1 MITMTRRAAIGGL
14 SALITSP
21 LLAQPVWP
29 NRPLTLVVGFPA
41 GGPVDTV
48 SRLIGESLS
57 RRLGQPIVVENKPGA
72 TGTIAAAQAAHATP
86 DGYTLTML
94 PGTFAASAAMFRK
107 LPYHPVNDFTWI
119 STVAEFPYL
128 MVTYAGHPCGS
139 MTDLVKTGRSASNP
153 LQFGTSGVGS
163 VQHLSGELLASIANI
178 RLQHVPYRGGIPA
191 ITDLLG
197 KRIDFVI
204 DQPTALME
212 FVRDGRLRALAVTG
226 ASRFFALPDIA
237 TVSEAGFSNYN
248 VTSWQA
254 LATPAGLPTAILER
268 LNLEL
273 TVVLAEPLL
282 AEKLRALGNEPKA
295 STGDAL
301 KARVAKDIETWSKVV
316 ADAGIERI

>member
-14 SALITSP
+14 SAFTASP
-21 LLAQPVWP
+21 LPAQPAWP
-29 NRPLTLVVGFPA
+29 GRPLTLVVGFPA

-72 TGTIAAAQAAHATP
+72 TGTIAAAQAAHAAA

-107 LPYHPVNDFTWI
+107 LPYHPLNDFTWI

-128 MVTYAGHPCGS
+128 LVTHAAHPCGS
-139 MTDLVKTGRSASNP
+139 MADLVRTARSASNP

-163 VQHLSGELLASIANI
+163 VQHLSGELLAGIANI
-178 RLQHVPYRGGIPA
+178 RLQHVPYRGGAPA

-212 FVRDGRLRALAVTG
+212 FVRDGRLRALAVTS
-226 ASRFFALPDIA
+226 ANRFFALPDIA
-237 TVSEAGFSNYN
+237 TVSEAGFPNYN
-248 VTSWQA
+248 VASWQA
-254 LATPAGLPTAILER
+254 LAAPAGLASAILER
-268 LNLEL
+268 LSLEL
-273 TVVLAEPLL
+273 AGVLAEPQLT
-282 AEKLRALGNEPKA
+282 EKLRALGNEPMA
-295 STGDAL
+295 SSGDAI
-301 KARVAKDIETWSKVV
+301 KARVAKDIDIWSKVV
-316 ADAGIERI
+316 ADANIERI